1 MEVATTVEGD
11 AGVRIPDPEDNMLP
25 LTDLELGDDQD
36 IVDATTTA
44 SILGGDA
51 EVTSDSIPGANILN
65 ISDEEK
71 ETPLGPGE
79 DDSKMEME
87 NYEDAIT
94 GSDGVLPDSNA
105 DDSMTMD
112 DGEGQLEIAIEENS
126 NSNASNSVDPDQPEF
141 SIIPVNKKEGS
152 DEEVVSGT
160 NATIT
165 INATSADNK
174 SGKAS
179 QPISVQNGVE
189 GSEANEENSSS
200 SSSGENSKPLL
211 SELLGGRKE
220 SNSST
225 SNNLQQKPGL
235 RSQSRSCSASDGS
248 AIAKELEEQIVK
260 LNQLLGLKEQEWSA
274 ILRLKKHMEYA
285 LDQVKCTQK
294 MGNVQDG
301 VNGPLSTTEVKF
313 CISLIKSE
321 KDALRIAERRIEES
335 IESAETEN
343 ESLQTIFPFRSSAS
357 SSSSVNAFGGTDEK
371 SDSLSATAAL
381 QKLCERKR
389 KAMDDLGPN
398 RATRLRYNEPAV
410 PGGQGQSKP
419 MGNGRRGNMLDVQT
433 IIQSHR

>member
-1 MEVATTVEGD
+1 MSTF
-11 AGVRIPDPEDNMLP
+11 
-25 LTDLELGDDQD
+25 
-36 IVDATTTA
+36 
-44 SILGGDA
+44 
-51 EVTSDSIPGANILN
+51 
-65 ISDEEK
+65 DEEK
-71 ETPLGPGE
+71 EIALGPGE

-87 NYEDAIT
+87 NYEDA
-94 GSDGVLPDSNA
+94 VLADSNA
-105 DDSMTMD
+105 EDSMTMD
-112 DGEGQLEIAIEENS
+112 DGEGQLEIALDENS
-126 NSNASNSVDPDQPEF
+126 NSNASNSVDPDQRAF
-141 SIIPVNKKEGS
+141 SITPANKKEAS
-152 DEEVVSGT
+152 DVEVVGGNNNANVTVT
-160 NATIT
+160 NIIT
-165 INATSADNK
+165 NSENK
-174 SGKAS
+174 SEKAS
-179 QPISVQNGVE
+179 QPITVQNGVE

-200 SSSGENSKPLL
+200 SSSGENSKPML

-220 SNSST
+220 NNSSS

-235 RSQSRSCSASDGS
+235 RSQSRTCSASDGS

-321 KDALRIAERRIEES
+321 KDALRVAERRIEES

-357 SSSSVNAFGGTDEK
+357 SSSSVNAFGGTEEAK

-381 QKLCERKR
+381 QKLCREEK
-389 KAMDDLGPN
+389 KSYG
-398 RATRLRYNEPAV
+398 
-410 PGGQGQSKP
+410 
-419 MGNGRRGNMLDVQT
+419 
-433 IIQSHR
+433 